1 MSSVARAAEGEQSSL
16 SLSLSVHTQGPSY
29 LLDRS
34 GEESARALGEA
45 NKLGSPLEASENYWY
60 FAFVLGARLCGCE
73 MRLRNNHNTRLLHLL
88 IVFICTL
95 TASAPKPRIPRMR
108 GQQVRAVADLTDDD
122 QYPISRFEG
131 GGEIRN
137 RRVYLRI
144 ERVEVDADAAGAP
157 VTNIQ

>member
-1 MSSVARAAEGEQSSL
+1 
-16 SLSLSVHTQGPSY
+16 
-29 LLDRS
+29 
-34 GEESARALGEA
+34 
-45 NKLGSPLEASENYWY
+45 
-60 FAFVLGARLCGCE
+60 
-73 MRLRNNHNTRLLHLL
+73 
-88 IVFICTL
+88 
-95 TASAPKPRIPRMR
+95 MR